1 MLEGLEVT
9 EVRYSTLLTGVETFR
24 LDSEYY
30 RREYIEIEHYIN
42 AHPNLFCKFSDLGV
56 AVDCSAFYG
65 GIEPLYG
72 LGSIPLIRV
81 QNVKDTIDYTNCV
94 TLPLLT
100 EPQHSTLKTV
110 EEGDIVITKGGSIGF
125 VGYVTERAYASR
137 DLIFLKSSALEESH
151 RIFLFLYLSSHFAF
165 KQLIRS
171 SSQCA
176 QPHLTITLVKNFD
189 ILKAQEGLV
198 KRCSQLYKRHR
209 ETLSLSKFLYSSAE
223 SYLLECLGMQDF
235 VANPDAYNVKTLKES
250 FLESGRI
257 DAEYYLPKY
266 EDYFNAVSAYDGGVA
281 PLCEVC
287 TIQDGNYTP
296 EDKQTYRYIELANIG
311 KSGDITGCLCEKG
324 EDLPTRARR
333 LVMTGDVIV
342 SSIEGSLGSC
352 ALVTEDYD
360 HALCSTGFY
369 VVRSAHINSETLL
382 TLFKSQPIQQ
392 LLKKGCSGTILTG
405 IGKQEFEQIPIPLIR
420 PEVQAEIAQH
430 IQHSFALRKEA
441 SQLLEE
447 AKLSVE
453 RAIEIGGGKL
463 LIYNELQNKA
473 SQEER
478 LAMYLLL
485 KDLGLLAEK
494 SPRHKVV
501 ATEKKLSASFFA
513 SGRLDAEYYQPKYDY
528 LDGQLSQL
536 PTQRLGAI
544 VDIRKSIEP
553 GSEAYQAKGIPFVRV
568 SDLNKF
574 GLETPS
580 VCLDRATYAT
590 ALRPQ
595 KDTILLSKDG
605 SVGIAYKVEDDTDV
619 ITSGA
624 ILHLSVKEKSV
635 LPDYLTLVLNS
646 PIVKMQAERDA
657 GGSIIQHWK
666 PSEIEQVVIPI
677 LAPDIQQKLSEQV
690 SKSFALRREAGAL
703 LAEAKAMVERAI
715 EATA

>member
-1 MLEGLEVT
+1 MLEGLEAT
-9 EVRYSTLLTGVETFR
+9 EVRSSTLLTGVETFR

-30 RREYIEIEHYIN
+30 RREYIKIEHYIKD
-42 AHPNLFCKFSDLGV
+42 HPNLFCKFSDLGISI
-56 AVDCSAFYG
+56 DCSAFYA

-72 LGSIPLIRV
+72 FGSIPLIRV
-81 QNVKDTIDYTNCV
+81 QNVKDTIDYANCV
-94 TLPLLT
+94 TLPFLT

-125 VGYVTERAYASR
+125 VGYVTQRAYASR
-137 DLIFLKSSALEESH
+137 DLIFLKSSAIEEDY
-151 RIFLFLYLSSHFAF
+151 RIFLFLYLSSPFAF

-198 KRCSQLYKRHR
+198 KRCSQLYKKHR
-209 ETLSLSKFLYSSAE
+209 EALCLSKSLYSSAE
-223 SYLLECLGMQDF
+223 NYLLECLGMQDF
-235 VANPDAYNVKTLKES
+235 VANPDAYNIKTLKES

-257 DAEYYLPKY
+257 DTEYYLPKY
-266 EDYFNAVSAYDGGVA
+266 EDYFKAVSAYTGGVA
-281 PLCEVC
+281 PLCEIC
-287 TIQDGNYTP
+287 TIKDSNYTP
-296 EDKQTYRYIELANIG
+296 EDKQTYRYIELAHIG
-311 KSGDITGCLCEKG
+311 KSGDITGCLYEKG

-333 LVMTGDVIV
+333 LVTTGDVIV

-369 VVRSAHINSETLL
+369 VVRSSQINSETLL
-382 TLFKSQPIQQ
+382 TLFKSEPIQQ

-420 PEVQAEIAQH
+420 SEVQEEIAQH
-430 IQHSFALRKEA
+430 IQRSFDLRKEA

-453 RAIEIGGGKL
+453 QAIEMGGKS
-463 LIYNELQNKA
+463 LIYNKLKDGA
-473 SQEER
+473 SKEER

-485 KDLGLLAEK
+485 KELGLINEK
-494 SPRHKVV
+494 PQRHKVV
-501 ATEKKLSASFFA
+501 ATEKKLSASFFT
-513 SGRLDAEYYQPKYDY
+513 SDRLDAEYYQPKYDY
-528 LDGQLSQL
+528 LDSQLAQLS
-536 PTQRLGAI
+536 TKRLGEL
-544 VDIRKSIEP
+544 VEMRKSIEP
-553 GSEAYQAKGIPFVRV
+553 GSDAYQTEGIPFVRV

-590 ALRPQ
+590 APRPQ
-595 KDTILLSKDG
+595 KNTILLSKDG
-605 SVGIAYKVEDDTDV
+605 SVGIAYKVEADMDV

-677 LAPDIQQKLSEQV
+677 LPPDIQQKLSEQV